1 MRALL
6 SQDLLKIKRS
16 VIFQS
21 LSHNGCKSETRKK
34 IAKNLSFGQ
43 NLAQYLF
50 SYTSGSFAKVF
61 SLKRQRM
68 KKLK

>member
-1 MRALL
+1 MRALR

-50 SYTSGSFAKVF
+50 SYT
-61 SLKRQRM
+61 
-68 KKLK
+68 

>member
-1 MRALL
+1 MRALR

-43 NLAQYLF
+43 
-50 SYTSGSFAKVF
+50 GSFAKVF